1 MTFREILDQALR
13 DLARYAKGVKGS
25 LQRRYRMI
33 FFLSRMNSLG
43 GRPQVGR
50 SVEEVEMFALS
61 LMRQEHPEFKPEV
74 A

>member
-43 GRPQVGR
+43 RRPQVGR
-50 SVEEVEMFALS
+50 SAEDVEAFALA
-61 LMRQEHPEFKPEV
+61 LMRQEHPEFVPEL